1 MMLANDFQALHIVV
15 VCLQLLV
22 AVLKLIWDPEEV
34 GRTRKLSGVQEVR
47 VALSQ
52 MRGPINP

>member
-1 MMLANDFQALHIVV
+1 MLANDFQVLHIVV

-34 GRTRKLSGVQEVR
+34 GTTRNLRGVR

>member
-34 GRTRKLSGVQEVR
+34 GTTRNLRGVR

>member
-1 MMLANDFQALHIVV
+1 MVV
-15 VCLQLLV
+15 VCSQLLV

-34 GRTRKLSGVQEVR
+34 GTTRKLSGVR

-52 MRGPINP
+52 MRGPIDP

>member
-1 MMLANDFQALHIVV
+1 MMLANDFQALHMVV
-15 VCLQLLV
+15 VCLQSLV

-34 GRTRKLSGVQEVR
+34 GTARKLSGVC

-52 MRGPINP
+52 MRGPIDP